1 MSRLFTEF
9 YFKDQINYPDH
20 IPTSNTDISN
30 YAYYI
35 KKLSSDVDSSTYDE
49 DEELVAILTDLSKEA
64 DNIYFNVDGIIG
76 GEHYQ
81 NYSQELEEILE
92 TQLTGL
98 WDLEDLLEEMQN
110 TIALDQLRWSDS
122 YKPRYRSS
130 KDILNDH
137 IFRYT
142 KQLFE
147 AFPDAKFCVSLDK
160 LNVIVEENTQTHFRC
175 DEWSYQNLRVVPPST
190 KELNAFQDYYNP
202 TFNEIVLFEIEFNKE
217 YPLRKMCEHYKPEI
231 FTKQQLT

>member
-9 YFKDQINYPDH
+9 YFKDQVDYPDH

-30 YAYYI
+30 YAYDI
-35 KKLSSDVDSSTYDE
+35 KKLSSDIDSSTYDE
-49 DEELVAILTDLSKEA
+49 DGELVAILTDLSKEA
-64 DNIYFNVDGIIG
+64 DNIYSNVDGIIG

-81 NYSQELEEILE
+81 NYSQELENLLE
-92 TQLTGL
+92 QQLREL
-98 WDLEDLLEEMQN
+98 WDLEDLLEEMQV
-110 TIALDQLRWSDS
+110 TTALYQLRWGDS

-147 AFPDAKFCVSLDK
+147 AFPDARFCVSLDK
-160 LNVIVEENTQTHFRC
+160 FNVIVEEKTKTCFRVG
-175 DEWSYQNLRVVPPST
+175 EGGRLRLAVAEPQER
-190 KELNAFQDYYNP
+190 ELKAFQDYYNP
-202 TFNEIVLFEIEFNKE
+202 TLNEIVLYELEFNKE
-217 YPLRKMCEHYKPEI
+217 YPLRKMIEFYKPELL
-231 FTKQQLT
+231 KQE

>member
-9 YFKDQINYPDH
+9 YFKDQVEYPDYP
-20 IPTSNTDISN
+20 PTSKTEISN
-30 YAYYI
+30 CASDI
-35 KKLSSDVDSSTYDE
+35 KRLSSAIDSAGFSE
-49 DEELVAILTDLSKEA
+49 DDWAGVLKDISKEA
-64 DNIYFNVDGIIG
+64 DSIYSDVDGIIG

-81 NYSQELEEILE
+81 NYSQELENLLE
-92 TQLTGL
+92 QQLREL
-98 WDLEDLLEEMQN
+98 WDLEDLLEEMQV
-110 TIALDQLRWSDS
+110 TTALYQLRWGDS

-147 AFPDAKFCVSLDK
+147 AFPDAKFCVSLEK
-160 LNVIVEENTQTHFRC
+160 LNVIVEEKTQTHFRC

-202 TFNEIVLFEIEFNKE
+202 TLNEIVLFEIEFNKE

-231 FTKQQLT
+231 FAKQQLT